1 MGRAV
6 RGVLVCSVPECHE
19 HGQRDIVR
27 EITSHGHGHGHG
39 HGFFLIVFLQ
49 MTLSDAHLD
58 DLLAVFSPLVVASSV

>member
-27 EITSHGHGHGHG
+27 EITSHGHC
-39 HGFFLIVFLQ
+39 FFLIVVLQ

-58 DLLAVFSPLVVASSV
+58 DLLAVFSPLLVASSV